1 MPTPDSYGQEIG
13 LWSLTDAPDI
23 PAAIKLLADGV
34 IPRGVLSFASGTE
47 RGATLYGPDRAPV
60 EGMLT
65 WLQDVNRLDV
75 FDGANFVAVSTGA
88 SAWTTIS
95 LAANFTQNGNSNGNL
110 QYRLLNISGEE
121 SLQLRGAVARASWPT
136 TPAGAYVIN
145 STALPTAVR
154 PQTLRTVLIPC
165 SDVSSDRIALKLDV
179 RTDGYLEIFGTGTT
193 VKPPWIGFNGVT
205 VSL

>member
-1 MPTPDSYGQEIG
+1 MPTTDDYGQGIQ
-13 LWSLTDAPDI
+13 LASLTDAPDI
-23 PAAIKLLADGV
+23 PGAIKALADGV
-34 IPRGVLSFASGTE
+34 IPRTVLSFASGTE
-47 RGATLYGPDRAPV
+47 RGATLYGPSRAPI

-65 WLQDVNRLDV
+65 WLEDVGRLDV
-75 FDGANFVAVSTGA
+75 FDGSDFVAVSTGA

-95 LAANFTQNGNSNGNL
+95 LASGFTQNGNSNGTL

-121 SLQLRGAVARASWPT
+121 SLQLRGAIGRASWPT
-136 TPAGAYVIN
+136 TPAGSYIIN
-145 STALPTAVR
+145 LTALPSAVR

-179 RTDGYLEIFGTGTT
+179 QTDGYLQVFGTGST

>member
-1 MPTPDSYGQEIG
+1 MPTTDSYGQDIS

-23 PAAIKLLADGV
+23 PAAIKALADGV
-34 IPRGVLSFASGTE
+34 IPRGVLRFSSGTE
-47 RGATLYGPDRAPV
+47 RGATLYGPTWAPV

-65 WLQDVNRLDV
+65 WLEDVGRLDI
-75 FDGANFVAVSTGA
+75 FDGTNWVAVSTGA

-95 LAANFTQNGNSNGNL
+95 LASGFTQNGNSNGTL

-121 SLQLRGAVARASWPT
+121 SLQLRGAVTRTSYPSTPPAS
-136 TPAGAYVIN
+136 YVIN
-145 STALPTAVR
+145 SIALPTAVR

-179 RTDGYLEIFGTGTT
+179 RTDGLLEVFGFNATA
-193 VKPPWIGFNGVT
+193 KPPWLGFNGVT